1 MLKYPCLILDH
12 DDTVVQ
18 SEKTIGYPFFC
29 RILSEFRPGE
39 TISLGDYVRDCHNYG
54 FAEMC
59 KRRWNFTDKE
69 QSDEYRRWMDYVKTH
84 IPDAYPGIGDVIRRQ
99 KEEGGLICVVS
110 QCSQEHIHRD
120 YLAHFGMLPDE
131 VYGWDLAPEQRK
143 PSPWSLEQIMEKYDL
158 SPAELLV
165 VDDMKAAVSMARAAG
180 TQIAFAGWGR
190 TDFPEITA
198 EMTALCD
205 YSFYSTEE
213 FEKFLFE

>member
-1 MLKYPCLILDH
+1 MLKYPCLVLDH

-84 IPDAYPGIGDVIRRQ
+84 IPDAYPGFGDVIHRQ

-110 QCSQEHIHRD
+110 HSSVENITRD
-120 YLAHFGMLPDE
+120 YALHFGIQPDAIF
-131 VYGWDLAPEQRK
+131 GWDLPKEQRK
-143 PSPWSLEQIMEKYDL
+143 PNPWPLEEIMRRYQVCKEDM
-158 SPAELLV
+158 LV
-165 VDDMKAAVSMARAAG
+165 G
-180 TQIAFAGWGR
+180 
-190 TDFPEITA
+190 
-198 EMTALCD
+198 
-205 YSFYSTEE
+205 
-213 FEKFLFE
+213 